1 MDEEII
7 NNLNDELE
15 GAIQQGVSALREA
28 EIEEKFNELKTET
41 ELFIRKY
48 PIGSVAAGFAA
59 GYLLGKI
66 FR

>member
-15 GAIQQGVSALREA
+15 GAIEQGISALREA
-28 EIEEKFNELKTET
+28 EIEERFNELKTEA
-41 ELFIRKY
+41 ELMIRKH
-48 PIGSVAAGFAA
+48 PIASVVAGFAA